1 MNIKQFQEVVEA
13 TIYIDNIGHYVI
25 RKFKTPPGNF
35 VLIDKIGDFIVL
47 ERAKADEICS
57 VLWEDIAPEYKLN

>member
-47 ERAKADEICS
+47 ETD
-57 VLWEDIAPEYKLN
+57 VVQ